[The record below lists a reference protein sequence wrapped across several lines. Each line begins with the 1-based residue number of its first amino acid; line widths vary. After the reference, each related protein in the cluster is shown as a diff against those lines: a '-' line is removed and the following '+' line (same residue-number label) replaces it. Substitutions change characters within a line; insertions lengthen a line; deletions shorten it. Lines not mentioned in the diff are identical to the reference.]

1 MFNLSPEE
9 KLILLLSRLNPPAE
23 VAESVRKITGG
34 EVPVDYRRFLTLSRL
49 NLVSPLLY
57 LNLKKIGG
65 VPGDVLDELKKAYLV
80 TIRNNVLHGRETM
93 KLIGLL
99 EKAGVEA
106 VPLKGSLASDMIFGD
121 PGLYP
126 TGDVDLLV
134 RSQSM
139 EKAKEALLGA
149 GYRESYG
156 ENEADFLASSY
167 HLIFHDGGYSVE
179 LHWNLVKWAFQAPPD
194 FWWEGALKSRY
205 EGTEITLLSPERY
218 LLYTIFHLF
227 THRFSPLKFLV
238 LVSGLITKYRME
250 MDWDKLLFCAKSL
263 RMKRLALFTL
273 RLSHDLLGA
282 DIPEPLLKRKVPGYP
297 LLRKVVLSGFFRE
310 ATRSYVRLALF
321 TTLLDTPWDT
331 TRVLLRRI
339 FPPLSEV
346 RLRYGLSGVSK
357 KVYAYYLL
365 NPVLMIIRKR

>member
-1 MFNLSPEE
+1 MNLNPEE
-9 KLILLLSRLNPPAE
+9 ELLLLLSRLNPSAE
-23 VAESVRKITGG
+23 DEESAVNIICG
-34 EVPVDYRRFLTLSRL
+34 EAPMDYRRFLTLARL

-57 LNLKKIGG
+57 LNLRRVDG
-65 VPGDVLDELKKAYLV
+65 VPGYVMDELKKAYLTTV
-80 TIRNNVLHGRETM
+80 RNNARHARETM

-126 TGDVDLLV
+126 TGDIDLLV

-156 ENEADFLASSY
+156 ENEADFLESSY

-179 LHWNLVKWAFQAPPD
+179 VHWNLVKWAFQAPPD
-194 FWWEGALKSRY
+194 FWWEGASKSRY
-205 EGTEITLLSPERY
+205 EGAELTLLSPERY
-218 LLYTIFHLF
+218 LLYATFHLF

-238 LVSGLITKYRME
+238 LVSGLITKYRTE
-250 MDWDKLLFCAKSL
+250 MDWDRLLSSAKSL
-263 RMKRLALFTL
+263 GMKRLVLFTI
-273 RLSHDLLGA
+273 RLSHDLLGT
-282 DIPEPLLKRKVPGYP
+282 DVPGPLLNRNIRGYT
-297 LLRKVVLSGFFRE
+297 LLKNVVLSGLFRE
-310 ATRSYVRLALF
+310 VTRTYVRLALF
-321 TTLLDTPWDT
+321 TTLLDAPWET
-331 TRVLLRRI
+331 ARVLLRRI

-365 NPVLMIIRKR
+365 NPLLMVIRKR